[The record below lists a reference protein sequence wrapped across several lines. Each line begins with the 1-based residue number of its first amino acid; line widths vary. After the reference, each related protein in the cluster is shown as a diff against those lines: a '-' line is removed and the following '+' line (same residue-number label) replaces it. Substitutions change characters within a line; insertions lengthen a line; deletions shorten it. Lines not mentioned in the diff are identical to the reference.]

1 MSDSREQLRLTV
13 GRKINMGTTKRRTK
27 VTRKRAK
34 PATLK
39 LQDLKS
45 ATAASIRAVL
55 GKGLPKRPGIIAG
68 FWMDEAQIKASRMTP
83 EAIAKKVASQAS
95 AASGVK
101 LTPGLVRGGGG
112 ILVGY
117 VQPAIRNL

>member
-1 MSDSREQLRLTV
+1 
-13 GRKINMGTTKRRTK
+13 MGTPKRRTK

-39 LQDLKS
+39 LQDLRT

-55 GKGLPKRPGIIAG
+55 GKGFPKRPGVVAG
-68 FWMDEAQIKASRMTP
+68 FWLDEAFIKEAGLKP
-83 EAIAKKVASQAS
+83 NAIAKTIARQAS

-101 LTPGLVRGGGG
+101 LTPGIIRGEGG

-117 VQPAIRNL
+117 VQPAIFNS